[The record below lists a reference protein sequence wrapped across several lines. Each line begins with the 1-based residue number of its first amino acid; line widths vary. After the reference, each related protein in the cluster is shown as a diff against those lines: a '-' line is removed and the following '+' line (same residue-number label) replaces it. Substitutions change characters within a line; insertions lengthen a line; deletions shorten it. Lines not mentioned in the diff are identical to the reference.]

1 MWIYNDAELTE
12 IPEKAIGFVYE
23 ITNITNGKKYIGKKL
38 FHFSKPVQKN
48 LKKRKIKVESNW
60 REYTGSNN
68 ELNTDIKN
76 SNEIKKVII
85 RICYSKS
92 ECNYMEAY
100 YQFQSN
106 AVLSDLYY
114 NNWVSVKCNKNQLKS
129 LDLS

>member
-38 FHFSKPVQKN
+38 FHFSKPTQKN

-85 RICYSKS
+85 
-92 ECNYMEAY
+92 N
-100 YQFQSN
+100 N
-106 AVLSDLYY
+106 VTLVLGALIE
-114 NNWVSVKCNKNQLKS
+114 
-129 LDLS
+129 